1 MAIVF
6 AGLNRH
12 PLRNTLVLL
21 LFHLIRGLARLV
33 PLRAVPGAAA
43 VLGDLARWSL
53 PQQRRR
59 VREHLL
65 IAFPGWTDAKRER
78 CLKANFRHYGLLC
91 FELLKADRLL
101 GRVEAE
107 GLEHLARRPL
117 VLATG
122 HIGPWELFGQ
132 WLGTHGYPLSA
143 VAREVYLPALNAYLV
158 GRRARANF
166 TTIIRGGPQSG
177 RLLLQAIKEG
187 RVLAMLIDQ
196 DTKVE
201 AVHVPFFGRP
211 ASTPVGAAG
220 LALRKGLPVVAGVI
234 HRLPGMRYRITL
246 RPVAAEGLDE
256 TALTARMTAELE
268 TAIRRHPTQWVWVH
282 RRWRRQ
288 PPHDPLPPAH

>member
-1 MAIVF
+1 MAGRVD
-6 AGLNRH
+6 RH
-12 PLRNTLVLL
+12 PLRNALVLL
-21 LFHLIRGLARLV
+21 LFHLLRGLARLL
-33 PLRAVPGAAA
+33 PLRAVPCAAA

-53 PQQRRR
+53 PQHHRR

-65 IAFPGWTDAKRER
+65 IAFPEWTDAKRER
-78 CLKANFRHYGLLC
+78 CLRANFRHYGLLC

-101 GRVEAE
+101 DRVTAE
-107 GLEHLARRPL
+107 GLEHLTRRPV

-166 TTIIRGGPQSG
+166 TTILRGGPQSG

-220 LALRKGLPVVAGVI
+220 LALRKGLPVVVGVI
-234 HRLPGMRYRITL
+234 YRLPGMRYRIIL
-246 RPVAAEGLDE
+246 RPVASEGLDE

-268 TAIRRHPTQWVWVH
+268 AAIRRHPTQWVWVH
-282 RRWRRQ
+282 RRWRRP
-288 PPHDPLPPAH
+288 PPHDPPPPAP